1 MELRPHQ
8 AEAVD
13 NVVRI
18 LGVPPGGRMPPE
30 GLRTQV
36 IAATG
41 SGKTLIGAESAQRLS
56 ARRVLVLV
64 PTLDLL
70 TQMAGAWRRAGR
82 SGAMVG
88 VCSLRAE
95 ESQGLPCTTDP
106 DELVSWVSGLETV
119 TVFATYASVGLGILQ
134 RAHAAGLPVWS
145 LMVVDEAHRTSGD
158 GLKPWA
164 AVHDQAQ
171 LPAERRL
178 YMTATAR
185 VWEAEGERP
194 RLVASMEDGSPV
206 FGPVAYKLTL
216 SEAIGRGIVA
226 PYQVL
231 CLDIRDPDLYA
242 ALATEATGSDA
253 VRGARLAAIQTG
265 LMRAAVEER
274 FRRVLSFHSRVGEAE
289 AMAVSVPA
297 VAARLAEDDPDTY
310 PPVEQVW
317 ADWLYGEHA
326 PGHRRNVLDEFAS
339 DFLGGPEFDGRDVR
353 AELRVLSSVRVLGE
367 GVDTAEC
374 DAVLFSDA
382 RGSMVDIVQMVGRA
396 LRLNPDHGKLAT
408 LIVPVFL
415 GPGEDPNELLTSD
428 AYTTL
433 SKILAALRAHDAETI
448 EALADPR
455 LRNSRSAVDR
465 DGDGDGDG
473 EDGLLDGEEHDQDG
487 QEDVDRETTLVSE
500 RAAGVL
506 RFSEERDPAAL
517 TRFVQLRV
525 IDPEGAYWRRGIE
538 AATRWLRETG
548 NTELRVP
555 FTYVTPDDWGSA
567 GSHPLGVWVAD
578 QRRYYSAGTLEASR
592 VAELEK
598 LGMLWSVHASAW
610 DAGLEVARS
619 YAAAHGHFLPPTG
632 AVWGSGGADGV
643 GGGAGAMAIG
653 VWAKNQR
660 AAARKAV
667 ENAARRAA
675 GETGVS
681 YAGELSEARQEA
693 LAEVDPG
700 WCPAWEVG
708 WQRCYRL
715 ALAHAKAGGAL
726 PAAAGE
732 LVVQGED
739 LGAWIGAQRMGWEKL
754 MPAQQYLLETL
765 GIEPPA
771 DGETLAPVRRSQD
784 ERWSIN
790 LAAARQFHARE
801 GHLRPARKHVE
812 MITMDGGGEG
822 EQEAVKLGAF
832 VDNSRRRAAKLSPER
847 RAALDDLGMRW

>member
-18 LGVPPGGRMPPE
+18 LGMPPGGRMPPE

-41 SGKTLIGAESAQRLS
+41 SGKTLIGAESAHRLA

-82 SGAMVG
+82 SGAMLG

-106 DELVSWVSGLETV
+106 DELVAWMSGLETV
-119 TVFATYASVGLGILQ
+119 TVFATYAAVGLGILQ
-134 RAHAAGLPVWS
+134 RAHAAGSGVWS

-164 AVHDQAQ
+164 VVHDQAQ

-231 CLDIRDPDLYA
+231 CLDIRDPALYA
-242 ALATEATGSDA
+242 ALTTEATGSDA
-253 VRGARLAAIQTG
+253 VRGARLAAVQTG
-265 LMRAAVEER
+265 LMHAAVEER
-274 FRRVLSFHSRVGEAE
+274 FRRVLSFHSRVSEAE
-289 AMAVSVPA
+289 AMAASVPA
-297 VAARLAEDDPDTY
+297 VAARLAEDDPDSY
-310 PPVEQVW
+310 PPVGQVW

-326 PGHRRNVLDEFAS
+326 PGHRRAVLDEFAS
-339 DFLGGPEFDGRDVR
+339 DFLGGPEFEDENVR

-428 AYTTL
+428 AYAIL
-433 SKILAALRAHDAETI
+433 SKILGALRAHDSDTI

-455 LRNSRSAVDR
+455 LRNSRPAVED
-465 DGDGDGDG
+465 DG
-473 EDGLLDGEEHDQDG
+473 EDALLDDQD
-487 QEDVDRETTLVSE
+487 DDDDREAERVSE
-500 RAAGVL
+500 RASGVL

-517 TRFVQLRV
+517 TQFVQLRV

-555 FTYVTPDDWGSA
+555 FTYVTPEDWGAMSA
-567 GSHPLGVWVAD
+567 HPLGAWTAD
-578 QRRYYSAGTLEASR
+578 QRRYYAAGTLEASR
-592 VAELEK
+592 VAELER
-598 LGMLWSVHASAW
+598 LGMVWSVHASAW

-619 YAAAHGHFLPPTG
+619 YAAVHGHFLPPAN
-632 AVWGSGGADGV
+632 AVWGSGGV
-643 GGGAGAMAIG
+643 GGGAGSMAIG

-660 AAARKAV
+660 AAARKTA
-667 ENAARRAA
+667 ENAARREA

-681 YAGELSEARQEA
+681 YAGELSESRLEA
-693 LAEVDPG
+693 LAEIDPG
-700 WCPAWEVG
+700 WCPAWEIG
-708 WQRCYRL
+708 WQRNYRL
-715 ALAHAKAGGAL
+715 ALSHVKAGGAL
-726 PAAAGE
+726 PAGVGE

-739 LGAWIGAQRMGWEKL
+739 LGAWVSSQRVGWDKL
-754 MPAQQYLLETL
+754 MPAQRYLLETL

-771 DGETLAPVRRSQD
+771 EGETPGPVRRSQD
-784 ERWSIN
+784 ERWATN

-801 GHLRPARKHVE
+801 GHLRPARKHLE
-812 MITMDGGGEG
+812 LLDDE
-822 EQEAVKLGAF
+822 EVKLGAF
-832 VDNSRRRAAKLSPER
+832 LDNTRKRIGKLSPER
-847 RAALDDLGMRW
+847 RADLDALGMRW

>member
-8 AEAVD
+8 VEAVD

-18 LGVPPGGRMPPE
+18 LGMPPGGRMPPE

-41 SGKTLIGAESAQRLS
+41 SGKTLIGAESAHRLS

-106 DELVSWVSGLETV
+106 DELVAWVSGLETV

-134 RAHAAGLPVWS
+134 RAHAAGLGVWS
-145 LMVVDEAHRTSGD
+145 LMVVDEAHRVSGD
-158 GLKPWA
+158 GLRPWA

-185 VWEAEGERP
+185 VWEAEGERL

-253 VRGARLAAIQTG
+253 VRGARLAAVQTG

-274 FRRVLSFHSRVGEAE
+274 FRRVLSFHSRVTEAE

-297 VAARLAEDDPDTY
+297 VAARLAADDPGTY
-310 PPVEQVW
+310 PSVEQVW
-317 ADWLYGEHA
+317 AEWLYGEHA
-326 PGHRRNVLDEFAS
+326 PGHRKAVLDEFAS
-339 DFLGGPEFDGRDVR
+339 DFLGGPEFGGQNMR

-374 DAVLFSDA
+374 DAVLFADA

-428 AYTTL
+428 AYSIL
-433 SKILAALRAHDAETI
+433 GKILGALRAHDAETI

-455 LRNSRSAVDR
+455 LRNSRPAVD
-465 DGDGDGDG
+465 GDRGEGELPDG
-473 EDGLLDGEEHDQDG
+473 EDEVQD
-487 QEDVDRETTLVSE
+487 DVGPEARRVSE

-525 IDPEGAYWRRGIE
+525 IDPEGAYWLRGVE

-548 NTELRVP
+548 SSELRVP
-555 FTYVTPDDWGSA
+555 YTFVTPEEWGSA

-578 QRRYYSAGTLEASR
+578 VRKYYAAGTLEASR
-592 VAELEK
+592 VAELER
-598 LGMLWSVHASAW
+598 LGMVWSVHASAW

-619 YAAAHGHFLPPTG
+619 YAAVHGHFLPPTG
-632 AVWGSGGADGV
+632 AVWGSGG
-643 GGGAGAMAIG
+643 GAGSMAIG

-660 AAARKAV
+660 AAARKAA

-681 YAGELSEARQEA
+681 YAGELSTSRQEA
-693 LAEVDPG
+693 LAEIDPG
-700 WCPAWEVG
+700 WCPAWEVS
-708 WQRCYRL
+708 WQRAYRL
-715 ALAHAKAGGAL
+715 ALAHVKASGAF
-726 PAAAGE
+726 PAGAGE

-739 LGAWIGAQRMGWEKL
+739 LGAWIAGQRAGWDKL

-771 DGETLAPVRRSQD
+771 EGETLGPVRRSQD
-784 ERWSIN
+784 ERWNTN

-801 GHLRPARKHVE
+801 GHLRPSRGHLEDVN
-812 MITMDGGGEG
+812 GE
-822 EQEAVKLGAF
+822 EIKLGAF
-832 VDNSRRRAAKLSPER
+832 VDNSRRRAAKLSPDR
-847 RAALDDLGMRW
+847 RAALDELGMRW

>member
-1 MELRPHQ
+1 MRGIVTQMELRPHQ

-18 LGVPPGGRMPPE
+18 LGTPPGGRMPAD

-41 SGKTLIGAESAQRLS
+41 SGKTLIGVESAHRLS
-56 ARRVLVLV
+56 ARRILVLV

-106 DELVSWVSGLETV
+106 DELVSWVRDLETV

-134 RAHAAGLPVWS
+134 RAHAAGLGVWS

-164 AVHDQAQ
+164 AVHDQTQ
-171 LPAERRL
+171 IPAERRL

-231 CLDIRDPDLYA
+231 CLDIRDPGLYA
-242 ALATEATGSDA
+242 ALTSEDTGSDA
-253 VRGARLAAIQTG
+253 VRGARLAAVQTG

-274 FRRVLSFHSRVGEAE
+274 FRRVLSFHSRVQEAE
-289 AMAVSVPA
+289 AMAASVPA
-297 VAARLAEDDPDTY
+297 VAARLADDEPDVY
-310 PPVEQVW
+310 PPAAQVW
-317 ADWLYGEHA
+317 ADWLYGEHSS
-326 PGHRRNVLDEFAS
+326 GHRQKVLSEFAS
-339 DFLGGPEFDGRDVR
+339 DFLGGPDYSGHNMR
-353 AELRVLSSVRVLGE
+353 AELRVLSSVRILGE

-396 LRLNPDHGKLAT
+396 LRLHPGRGKLAS
-408 LIVPVFL
+408 LVVPVFL
-415 GPGEDPNELLTSD
+415 GPGEDPNELLTSE
-428 AYTTL
+428 AYNSL
-433 SKILAALRAHDAETI
+433 SRILGALRAHDSDTI

-455 LRNSRSAVDR
+455 LRNSHWVAEH
-465 DGDGDGDG
+465 G
-473 EDGLLDGEEHDQDG
+473 GEEALLEGGEADQDG
-487 QEDVDRETTLVSE
+487 VGGEAERVSV

-517 TRFVQLRV
+517 TQFVQLRV

-555 FTYVTPDDWGSA
+555 FTYVTPEDWSSSL

-578 QRRYYSAGTLEASR
+578 QRRYYAAGTLEASR
-592 VAELEK
+592 VEELEK
-598 LGMLWSVHASAW
+598 LGMVWSVHASAW
-610 DAGLEVARS
+610 DAGLAVARS
-619 YAAAHGHFLPPTG
+619 YAAVHGHFLPPAT
-632 AVWGSGGADGV
+632 AVFEGTAVGV
-643 GGGAGAMAIG
+643 F
-653 VWAKNQR
+653 AKNAR
-660 AAARKAV
+660 GAARKAR
-667 ENAARRAA
+667 ENAERRAR
-675 GETGVS
+675 GETGVP
-681 YAGELSEARQEA
+681 YAGELSASRMEA
-693 LAEVDPG
+693 LAEIDPG
-700 WCPAWEVG
+700 WCPAWEIG
-708 WQRCYRL
+708 WQRAYRL
-715 ALAHAKAGGAL
+715 ALAHTRAGGSL
-726 PAAAGE
+726 PSRAGE
-732 LVVQGED
+732 VIVQGED
-739 LGAWIGAQRMGWEKL
+739 LGTWIAAQRAGWDQL
-754 MPAQQYLLETL
+754 VPAQRFLLETI
-765 GIEPPA
+765 GVEPAAEGEAVVPA
-771 DGETLAPVRRSQD
+771 RRTQAD
-784 ERWSIN
+784 RWSTH

-801 GHLRPARKHVE
+801 GHLRVPRKHVE
-812 MITMDGGGEG
+812 ELTEEGGESG
-822 EQEAVKLGAF
+822 TSVRLGGWL
-832 VDNSRRRAAKLSPER
+832 DNTRRRADKLTPER
-847 RAALDDLGMRW
+847 RAALDELGMRW

>member
-1 MELRPHQ
+1 MSQMQLRPHQ

-13 NVVRI
+13 NVTRI
-18 LGVPPGGRMPPE
+18 LGIPPGGHIPLD

-41 SGKTLIGAESAQRLS
+41 SGKTLIGAESAHRLS

-82 SGAMVG
+82 SGALIG

-106 DELVSWVSGLETV
+106 DELVSWMAGLETV

-242 ALATEATGSDA
+242 ALSSEDTGSDA
-253 VRGARLAAIQTG
+253 VRGARLAAVQAG

-289 AMAVSVPA
+289 AVAASVPA
-297 VAARLAEDDPDTY
+297 VAARLAKQEPDVY
-310 PPVEQVW
+310 PPAEQVW

-326 PGHRRNVLDEFAS
+326 PGHRQKVLAEFAS
-339 DFLGGPEFDGRDVR
+339 DYLGGPEFEGQDMR
-353 AELRVLSSVRVLGE
+353 AEFRVLSSVRVLGE

-396 LRLNPDHGKLAT
+396 LRLHPGRGKLAS
-408 LIVPVFL
+408 LVVPVFL
-415 GPGEDPNELLTSD
+415 GPDEDPNELLTSD
-428 AYTTL
+428 SYSTL
-433 SKILAALRAHDAETI
+433 SKVLGALRAHDADTI

-455 LRNSRSAVDR
+455 LRNSSPAAEQDSERPELEEGDDVLDDAGMEADR
-465 DGDGDGDG
+465 
-473 EDGLLDGEEHDQDG
+473 
-487 QEDVDRETTLVSE
+487 VSS
-500 RAAGVL
+500 RAAGLL
-506 RFSEERDPAAL
+506 RFTEERDPAAL
-517 TRFVQLRV
+517 TQFVQLRV

-548 NTELRVP
+548 NAELRVP
-555 FTYVTPDDWGSA
+555 FTYVTPEDWSSV
-567 GSHPLGVWVAD
+567 GSHPLGAWIAD
-578 QRRYYSAGTLEASR
+578 QRRYDAAGTLEASR
-592 VAELEK
+592 VAELER
-598 LGMLWSVHASAW
+598 LGMVWSVHASAW
-610 DAGLEVARS
+610 DAGLDVARS
-619 YAAAHGHFLPPTG
+619 YAVVHGHFLPAASVIWDAFPL
-632 AVWGSGGADGV
+632 
-643 GGGAGAMAIG
+643 G
-653 VWAKNQR
+653 VWTKNQR
-660 AAARKAV
+660 AAARKAA
-667 ENAARRAA
+667 ENAERRAG
-675 GETGVS
+675 GETGIS
-681 YAGELSEARQEA
+681 YAGELSESRMEA

-700 WCPAWEVG
+700 GCPAWEIG
-708 WQRCYRL
+708 WQRSYRL
-715 ALAHAKAGGAL
+715 ALAHVRAGGEL
-726 PAAAGE
+726 PYSAGE
-732 LVVQGED
+732 LVMQGED
-739 LGAWIGAQRMGWEKL
+739 LGEWVAGQRAGWERL
-754 MPAQQYLLETL
+754 MPAQRFLLESI
-765 GIEPPA
+765 GVEAPE
-771 DGETLAPVRRSQD
+771 DGEAVGPVRRTQSD
-784 ERWSIN
+784 RWAVN
-790 LAAARQFHARE
+790 VAAARQFHARE
-801 GHLRPARKHVE
+801 GHLRVPRKAVE
-812 MITMDGGGEG
+812 DVDG
-822 EQEAVKLGAF
+822 EQIKLGAF
-832 VDNSRRRAAKLSPER
+832 LDNTRRRASKLSEQR
-847 RAALDDLGMRW
+847 RAELDELGIRW

>member
-1 MELRPHQ
+1 MAQMELRPHQ
-8 AEAVD
+8 VEAVD

-41 SGKTLIGAESAQRLS
+41 SGKTLIGAESAHRLS

-106 DELVSWVSGLETV
+106 DELVAWLSGLETV
-119 TVFATYASVGLGILQ
+119 TVFATYASVGLGVLQ
-134 RAHAAGLPVWS
+134 RAHAAGLGVWS

-164 AVHDQAQ
+164 TVHDQAQ

-253 VRGARLAAIQTG
+253 VRGARLAAVQSG
-265 LMRAAVEER
+265 LMHAAVKER
-274 FRRVLSFHSRVGEAE
+274 FRRVLSFHSRVTEAE

-310 PPVEQVW
+310 PPADQVW
-317 ADWLYGEHA
+317 SDWLYGEHA
-326 PGHRRNVLDEFAS
+326 PGHRRQVLDEFAS
-339 DFLGGPEFDGRDVR
+339 DFLGGVEYKGRNVR

-396 LRLNPDHGKLAT
+396 LRLNPNHGKLAT
-408 LIVPVFL
+408 LVVPVFL

-428 AYTTL
+428 AYTAL
-433 SKILAALRAHDAETI
+433 SKILGALRAHDAETI

-455 LRNSRSAVDR
+455 LRNSRPAADDDR
-465 DGDGDGDG
+465 GEDELADG
-473 EDGLLDGEEHDQDG
+473 EDEG
-487 QEDVDRETTLVSE
+487 DVDRAAARVSE

-525 IDPEGAYWRRGIE
+525 IDPEGAYWLRGIE

-548 NTELRVP
+548 STELRVP
-555 FTYVTPDDWGSA
+555 YTYVTPEEWVSA
-567 GSHPLGVWVAD
+567 GSHPLGVWTAD
-578 QRRYYSAGTLEASR
+578 QRRYYVAGTLEASR
-592 VAELEK
+592 VRALEK
-598 LGMLWSVHASAW
+598 LGMVWSVHASAW

-619 YAAAHGHFLPPTG
+619 YAAVHGHFLPPTG
-632 AVWGSGGADGV
+632 AVWGSRGANGT
-643 GGGAGAMAIG
+643 GGGAGSMPIG

-660 AAARKAV
+660 AAARKAA
-667 ENAARRAA
+667 ENAVRRAA
-675 GETGVS
+675 GETHIS

-693 LAEVDPG
+693 LAEIDPG
-700 WCPAWEVG
+700 WCPAWDVS
-708 WQRCYRL
+708 WQRAYRL
-715 ALAHAKAGGAL
+715 ALTHTKAGGAF
-726 PAAAGE
+726 PTGTGE

-739 LGAWIGAQRMGWEKL
+739 LGTWITAQRAGWNDL
-754 MPAQQYLLETL
+754 MPAQQYLLKTL
-765 GIEPPA
+765 GIEPPEE
-771 DGETLAPVRRSQD
+771 GEIVVPVRRSQD
-784 ERWSIN
+784 ERWNANI
-790 LAAARQFHARE
+790 AAAQQFHARE
-801 GHLRPARKHVE
+801 GHLRPARKHIEVVDSE
-812 MITMDGGGEG
+812 P
-822 EQEAVKLGAF
+822 VKLGAF
-832 VDNSRRRAAKLSPER
+832 LDNSRRRAAKLSPER
-847 RAALDDLGMRW
+847 RATLDELGMRW

>member
-8 AEAVD
+8 VEAVD

-18 LGVPPGGRMPPE
+18 LGTPPGGRMPPE

-41 SGKTLIGAESAQRLS
+41 SGKTLIGTETAHRLS

-82 SGAMVG
+82 LGAMVG

-106 DELVSWVSGLETV
+106 DELVAWVSGLETV

-134 RAHAAGLPVWS
+134 RAHAAGLGVWS

-185 VWEAEGERP
+185 VWEAGGERP

-231 CLDIRDPDLYA
+231 CLDIRDPELYA
-242 ALATEATGSDA
+242 ALATEGTGSDA
-253 VRGARLAAIQTG
+253 VRGARLAAVQSG
-265 LMRAAVEER
+265 LMHAAAKER
-274 FRRVLSFHSRVGEAE
+274 FRRVLSFHSRVTEAE
-289 AMAVSVPA
+289 AMAVSVSA

-310 PPVEQVW
+310 PPADQVW
-317 ADWLYGEHA
+317 ADWLYGDHA
-326 PGHRRNVLDEFAS
+326 PGHRKAVLDEFAS
-339 DFLGGPEFDGRDVR
+339 DFLGGPEFDGQNVR

-415 GPGEDPNELLTSD
+415 GPNEGPNELLTST
-428 AYTTL
+428 AYDNL

-455 LRNSRSAVDR
+455 LRNSRPAVDSDR
-465 DGDGDGDG
+465 SEDESLDGVG
-473 EDGLLDGEEHDQDG
+473 ED
-487 QEDVDRETTLVSE
+487 QEDVGPQARRLSE

-525 IDPEGAYWRRGIE
+525 IDPEGAYWLRGIE

-548 NTELRVP
+548 SSELRVP
-555 FTYVTPDDWGSA
+555 YTYVTPEEWGSA
-567 GSHPLGVWVAD
+567 GSHPLGVWTAD
-578 QRRYYSAGTLEASR
+578 QRRYYTAGTLEASR
-592 VAELEK
+592 VTELEK
-598 LGMLWSVHASAW
+598 LGMVWSVHASAW

-619 YAAAHGHFLPPTG
+619 YAAVHGHFLPPTG
-632 AVWGSGGADGV
+632 AVWGSSGAERV
-643 GGGAGAMAIG
+643 GGGAGSMPIG

-660 AAARKAV
+660 AAARKAA
-667 ENAARRAA
+667 ENAVRRAA
-675 GETGVS
+675 GETHVS

-708 WQRCYRL
+708 WQRAYRL
-715 ALAHAKAGGAL
+715 ALTHTKAGGTF
-726 PAAAGE
+726 PATAGE

-739 LGAWIGAQRMGWEKL
+739 LGAWITAQRTGWERL
-754 MPAQQYLLETL
+754 MPAQQYLLEML

-771 DGETLAPVRRSQD
+771 DDEVVVPVRRSQD
-784 ERWSIN
+784 KRWNTN
-790 LAAARQFHARE
+790 LTAAQQFHARE
-801 GHLRPARKHVE
+801 GHLRPARKHIEVV
-812 MITMDGGGEG
+812 DGEPI
-822 EQEAVKLGAF
+822 KLGAF

-847 RAALDDLGMRW
+847 RAALDALGMRW

>member
-8 AEAVD
+8 TEAVD

-41 SGKTLIGAESAQRLS
+41 SGKTLIGAESAHRLS

-106 DELVSWVSGLETV
+106 DELVTWMSGLETV
-119 TVFATYASVGLGILQ
+119 TVFATYAAVGLGILQ
-134 RAHAAGLPVWS
+134 RAHAAGLGVWS

-242 ALATEATGSDA
+242 ALTTEATGSDA
-253 VRGARLAAIQTG
+253 VRGARLAAVQTG

-274 FRRVLSFHSRVGEAE
+274 FRRVLAFHSRVSEAE
-289 AMAVSVPA
+289 AMAASVPA

-310 PPVEQVW
+310 PPVDQVW
-317 ADWLYGEHA
+317 SDWLYGEHA
-326 PGHRRNVLDEFAS
+326 PGHRRQVLDEFAS
-339 DFLGGPEFDGRDVR
+339 DFLGGVEYKGRNVR

-408 LIVPVFL
+408 LVVPVFL

-428 AYTTL
+428 AYTAL
-433 SKILAALRAHDAETI
+433 SKILGALRAHDAETI

-455 LRNSRSAVDR
+455 LRNSLPTVDGGR
-465 DGDGDGDG
+465 GEDDLPDG
-473 EDGLLDGEEHDQDG
+473 EDDG
-487 QEDVDRETTLVSE
+487 QDDVDREAARVSE

-525 IDPEGAYWRRGIE
+525 IDPEGAYWLRGIE

-578 QRRYYSAGTLEASR
+578 QRRYYVAGSLEASR

-598 LGMLWSVHASAW
+598 LGMVWSVHASAW

-619 YAAAHGHFLPPTG
+619 YAAVHGHCLP
-632 AVWGSGGADGV
+632 AASVVWEAFPL
-643 GGGAGAMAIG
+643 G
-653 VWAKNQR
+653 VWMKNQR
-660 AAARKAV
+660 AAARKSA
-667 ENAARRAA
+667 ENAARRE
-675 GETGVS
+675 GGGTGVTYS
-681 YAGELSEARQEA
+681 GELSEARQDA

-700 WCPAWEVG
+700 WCPAWEIA
-708 WQRCYRL
+708 WQRAYRL
-715 ALAHAKAGGAL
+715 ALAHVKADGAL
-726 PAAAGE
+726 PAGAGE

-739 LGAWIGAQRMGWEKL
+739 LGAWITAQRAGWDKL

-771 DGETLAPVRRSQD
+771 EGETAGPVRRSQD
-784 ERWSIN
+784 ERWNTN

-812 MITMDGGGEG
+812 MIDVDGGGEG

-832 VDNSRRRAAKLSPER
+832 LDNTRKRAAKLSPER
-847 RAALDDLGMRW
+847 RAALDALGMRW

>member
-1 MELRPHQ
+1 MDLRPHQ

-13 NVVRI
+13 AV
-18 LGVPPGGRMPPE
+18 LHHLAPPGDHPPPE

-41 SGKTLIGAESAQRLS
+41 SGKTLIGAESARRLS

-70 TQMAGAWRRAGR
+70 TQTAGAWRRAGR

-106 DELVSWVSGLETV
+106 DELVAWLSGLETV

-134 RAHAAGLPVWS
+134 RAHAAGLGVWS
-145 LMVVDEAHRTSGD
+145 LMVVDEAHRVSGD
-158 GLKPWA
+158 GLRPWA

-185 VWEAEGERP
+185 VWETEDERP
-194 RLVASMEDGSPV
+194 RLVASMEDDSPV

-231 CLDIRDPDLYA
+231 CLDIRDPDLYT
-242 ALATEATGSDA
+242 ALTTEATGSDA
-253 VRGARLAAIQTG
+253 VRGARLAAVQAG

-274 FRRVLSFHSRVGEAE
+274 FRRVLSFHSRVTEAE

-297 VAARLAEDDPDTY
+297 AAARLAADEPEVY
-310 PPVEQVW
+310 PPADQVW
-317 ADWLYGEHA
+317 AQWLYGEHA
-326 PGHRRNVLDEFAS
+326 PGHRKAVLDEFAS
-339 DFLGGPEFDGRDVR
+339 DFLGGPEFDGQAVR

-367 GVDTAEC
+367 GVDVAEC
-374 DAVLFSDA
+374 DSVLFADA

-415 GPGEDPNELLTSD
+415 GPDEDPDDLLTSD
-428 AYTTL
+428 AYSIL
-433 SKILAALRAHDAETI
+433 GKILGALRAHDAETI

-455 LRNSRSAVDR
+455 LRNSRPAVDGGR
-465 DGDGDGDG
+465 GEDELAEG
-473 EDGLLDGEEHDQDG
+473 EDGG
-487 QEDVDRETTLVSE
+487 QEDVDEEAVRLSE
-500 RAAGVL
+500 RAAGVW

-517 TRFVQLRV
+517 ARFVQLRV
-525 IDPEGAYWRRGIE
+525 IDPEGAYWLRGIE

-548 NTELRVP
+548 SSELRVP
-555 FTYVTPDDWGSA
+555 YTYVTPKEWGAA
-567 GSHPLGVWVAD
+567 GGHPLGVFVAD
-578 QRRYYSAGTLEASR
+578 QRRYYNAGTLEASR
-592 VAELEK
+592 VTTLEK
-598 LGMLWSVHASAW
+598 LGMVWSVHASAW

-619 YAAAHGHFLPPTG
+619 YAAVHGHCLP
-632 AVWGSGGADGV
+632 AASVVWESFPLGTW
-643 GGGAGAMAIG
+643 M
-653 VWAKNQR
+653 KNQR
-660 AAARKAV
+660 GAARKAA
-667 ENAARRAA
+667 ENAVRRAA
-675 GETGVS
+675 GETGVP

-700 WCPAWEVG
+700 WCPMAWEVG
-708 WQRCYRL
+708 WQRAYRL
-715 ALAHAKAGGAL
+715 ALAHAKAGGTF
-726 PAAAGE
+726 PAGAGK

-739 LGAWIGAQRMGWEKL
+739 LGAWITAQRAGWDRL
-754 MPAQQYLLETL
+754 TPVQQYLLEML

-771 DGETLAPVRRSQD
+771 DDEVLVPVRRSQD
-784 ERWSIN
+784 ERWNTN
-790 LAAARQFHARE
+790 LSAARQFHARE
-801 GHLRPARKHVE
+801 GHLRPARKHIEV
-812 MITMDGGGEG
+812 IDGEPI
-822 EQEAVKLGAF
+822 KLGAF
-832 VDNSRRRAAKLSPER
+832 VDNSQRRAAKLSPER
-847 RAALDDLGMRW
+847 RAALDELGMRW

>member
-1 MELRPHQ
+1 
-8 AEAVD
+8 
-13 NVVRI
+13 
-18 LGVPPGGRMPPE
+18 
-30 GLRTQV
+30 
-36 IAATG
+36 
-41 SGKTLIGAESAQRLS
+41 
-56 ARRVLVLV
+56 
-64 PTLDLL
+64 
-70 TQMAGAWRRAGR
+70 
-82 SGAMVG
+82 
-88 VCSLRAE
+88 
-95 ESQGLPCTTDP
+95 
-106 DELVSWVSGLETV
+106 
-119 TVFATYASVGLGILQ
+119 
-134 RAHAAGLPVWS
+134 
-145 LMVVDEAHRTSGD
+145 
-158 GLKPWA
+158 
-164 AVHDQAQ
+164 
-171 LPAERRL
+171 
-178 YMTATAR
+178 
-185 VWEAEGERP
+185 
-194 RLVASMEDGSPV
+194 MEDGSPV

-297 VAARLAEDDPDTY
+297 VAARLATDDPDTY
-310 PPVEQVW
+310 PPADQVW

-326 PGHRRNVLDEFAS
+326 PGHRRTVLDEFAS
-339 DFLGGPEFDGRDVR
+339 DFLGGPEFQGRDVR

-415 GPGEDPNELLTSD
+415 GPGEDPNELLTSE

-455 LRNSRSAVDR
+455 LRNSRSAVD
-465 DGDGDGDG
+465 GDR
-473 EDGLLDGEEHDQDG
+473 EDGLLDEDEHDQDD
-487 QEDVDRETTLVSE
+487 QEDVDRETARVSE

-525 IDPEGAYWRRGIE
+525 TDPEGAYWRRGIE

-548 NTELRVP
+548 SSELRVP

-578 QRRYYSAGTLEASR
+578 QRRYYTAGTLEASR

-598 LGMLWSVHASAW
+598 LGMVWSVHASAW
-610 DAGLEVARS
+610 DAGLDVARS
-619 YAAAHGHFLPPTG
+619 YAAVHGRFLPPTG

-660 AAARKAV
+660 AAARKAA

-675 GETGVS
+675 GETGIS

-700 WCPAWEVG
+700 WCPMAWEVG

-715 ALAHAKAGGAL
+715 TLAHMKAGGAL
-726 PAAAGE
+726 PGGAGE

-739 LGAWIGAQRMGWEKL
+739 LGAWITAQRVGWDKL

-765 GIEPPA
+765 SIEAPTE
-771 DGETLAPVRRSQD
+771 GEALAPVRRSQD
-784 ERWSIN
+784 QRWNTN

-801 GHLRPARKHVE
+801 GHLRPARKHIEV
-812 MITMDGGGEG
+812 IDVDSGS

-832 VDNSRRRAAKLSPER
+832 LDNSRRRAAKLSPDR
-847 RAALDDLGMRW
+847 RAALDELGMCW

>member
-1 MELRPHQ
+1 MDLRPHQ

-13 NVVRI
+13 AV
-18 LGVPPGGRMPPE
+18 LHHLAPPGDRPPPE

-41 SGKTLIGAESAQRLS
+41 SGKTLIGAESARRLS

-82 SGAMVG
+82 SGVMVG

-106 DELVSWVSGLETV
+106 DELVSRVSGLETV

-134 RAHAAGLPVWS
+134 RAHAAGLGVWS
-145 LMVVDEAHRTSGD
+145 LMVVDEAHRVSGH
-158 GLKPWA
+158 GLRPWA

-171 LPAERRL
+171 IPAERRL

-231 CLDIRDPDLYA
+231 CLDIRDPGLYA

-253 VRGARLAAIQTG
+253 VRGARLAAVQAG

-274 FRRVLSFHSRVGEAE
+274 FRRVLAFHSRVTEAE

-297 VAARLAEDDPDTY
+297 VAARLAADEPDVY
-310 PPVEQVW
+310 PPAEQVW
-317 ADWLYGEHA
+317 AQWLYGEHA
-326 PGHRRNVLDEFAS
+326 PGHRKAVLDEFAS
-339 DFLGGPEFDGRDVR
+339 DFLGGPEFGGQNVR
-353 AELRVLSSVRVLGE
+353 AELRVLSSVRILGE

-374 DAVLFSDA
+374 DAVLFADA

-415 GPGEDPNELLTSD
+415 GPDEDPDDLLTSD
-428 AYTTL
+428 AYSVL
-433 SKILAALRAHDAETI
+433 EKILGALRAHDAETI

-455 LRNSRSAVDR
+455 LRNSRPTVDDR
-465 DGDGDGDG
+465 G
-473 EDGLLDGEEHDQDG
+473 EDGLPDGEDADKD
-487 QEDVDRETTLVSE
+487 DVDREAARVSE

-525 IDPEGAYWRRGIE
+525 IDLEGAYWRRGIE

-548 NTELRVP
+548 SSALRVP
-555 FTYVTPDDWGSA
+555 YTYVTPEEWGAA

-578 QRRYYSAGTLEASR
+578 QRRYYAAGTLEASR
-592 VAELEK
+592 VVKLEK
-598 LGMLWSVHASAW
+598 LGMVWSVHASAW

-619 YAAAHGHFLPPTG
+619 YAADHGHCLP
-632 AVWGSGGADGV
+632 AASVVWESFPL
-643 GGGAGAMAIG
+643 G
-653 VWAKNQR
+653 VWMKNQR
-660 AAARKAV
+660 AAARKSA
-667 ENAARRAA
+667 ENAARRAG
-675 GETGVS
+675 GETVP

-693 LAEVDPG
+693 LAEIDPG
-700 WCPAWEVG
+700 WSPAWEIG
-708 WQRCYRL
+708 WQRAYRL
-715 ALAHAKAGGAL
+715 ALMHVKAGGAL
-726 PAAAGE
+726 PGRAGE

-739 LGAWIGAQRMGWEKL
+739 LGVWIAGQRADWDRL

-771 DGETLAPVRRSQD
+771 DDEVLVPVRKSQN
-784 ERWSIN
+784 ERWNTS
-790 LAAARQFHARE
+790 LTAARQFHARE
-801 GHLRPARKHVE
+801 GHLRPARQHVE
-812 MITMDGGGEG
+812 VVDGEP
-822 EQEAVKLGAF
+822 VKLGAF
-832 VDNSRRRAAKLSPER
+832 LDNTRRRAAKLSPER
-847 RAALDDLGMRW
+847 RTALGELGMRW

>member
-8 AEAVD
+8 VEAVD

-18 LGVPPGGRMPPE
+18 LGMPPGGRMPPE
-30 GLRTQV
+30 GLRAQV

-41 SGKTLIGAESAQRLS
+41 SGKTLIGAESAHRLS

-106 DELVSWVSGLETV
+106 DELVAWMSGLETETV

-134 RAHAAGLPVWS
+134 RAHAAGLGVWS

-185 VWEAEGERP
+185 VWGAEGERP

-253 VRGARLAAIQTG
+253 VRGARLAAVQTG
-265 LMRAAVEER
+265 LLRAAVEER
-274 FRRVLSFHSRVGEAE
+274 FRRVLSFHSRVSEAE
-289 AMAVSVPA
+289 AMAASVPA
-297 VAARLAEDDPDTY
+297 VAARLAEDGPDTY
-310 PPVEQVW
+310 PPARQVW

-326 PGHRRNVLDEFAS
+326 PGHRRTVLDEFAS
-339 DFLGGPEFDGRDVR
+339 DFLAGAEFDGQNMR
-353 AELRVLSSVRVLGE
+353 AELRVLSSVRILGE

-374 DAVLFSDA
+374 DAVLFADA

-428 AYTTL
+428 AYSIL
-433 SKILAALRAHDAETI
+433 GKILGALRAHDSETI
-448 EALADPR
+448 DALADPR
-455 LRNSRSAVDR
+455 LRNSRPAVD
-465 DGDGDGDG
+465 GDRGEVELPDG
-473 EDGLLDGEEHDQDG
+473 EDDG
-487 QEDVDRETTLVSE
+487 QGDVGPEAQRLSE

-548 NTELRVP
+548 SAELRVP
-555 FTYVTPDDWGSA
+555 FTYVTPEGWGSV

-578 QRRYYSAGTLEASR
+578 QRRYYTAGALEASR
-592 VAELEK
+592 VAELER
-598 LGMLWSVHASAW
+598 LGMVWSVHASAW
-610 DAGLEVARS
+610 DAGLDVARS
-619 YAAAHGHFLPPTG
+619 YAAVHGHFLPPTG
-632 AVWGSGGADGV
+632 AVWGSGGV
-643 GGGAGAMAIG
+643 GGGAGSMAIG

-660 AAARKAV
+660 AAARKAA
-667 ENAARRAA
+667 ENAARREA
-675 GETGVS
+675 GETGVP
-681 YAGELSEARQEA
+681 YAGELSTSRQEA
-693 LAEVDPG
+693 LAEIDPG
-700 WCPAWEVG
+700 WCPAWEIA
-708 WQRCYRL
+708 WQRNYRL
-715 ALAHAKAGGAL
+715 ALAHVKAGGSL
-726 PAAAGE
+726 PAGAGE

-739 LGAWIGAQRMGWEKL
+739 LGAWIAGQRVGWDRL

-765 GIEPPA
+765 GIEPA
-771 DGETLAPVRRSQD
+771 AEGKVVGPVRRSQD
-784 ERWSIN
+784 ARWNTN

-812 MITMDGGGEG
+812 LIDVDGGAEDG
-822 EQEAVKLGAF
+822 QEAVKLGAF
-832 VDNSRRRAAKLSPER
+832 LDNSRRRAEKLSAER
-847 RAALDDLGMRW
+847 RAALDELGMRW

>member
-8 AEAVD
+8 VEAVD

-41 SGKTLIGAESAQRLS
+41 SGKTLIGAESAHRLS

-106 DELVSWVSGLETV
+106 DELVAWLSGLETV
-119 TVFATYASVGLGILQ
+119 TVFATYASVGLGVLQ
-134 RAHAAGLPVWS
+134 RAHAAGLGVWS

-164 AVHDQAQ
+164 TVHDQAQ

-253 VRGARLAAIQTG
+253 VRGARLAAVQSG
-265 LMRAAVEER
+265 LMHAAVKER
-274 FRRVLSFHSRVGEAE
+274 FRRVLSFHSRVTEAE

-310 PPVEQVW
+310 PPADQVW
-317 ADWLYGEHA
+317 SDWLYGEHA
-326 PGHRRNVLDEFAS
+326 PGHRRQVLDEFAS
-339 DFLGGPEFDGRDVR
+339 DFLGGVEYKGRNVR

-396 LRLNPDHGKLAT
+396 LRLNPNHGKLAT
-408 LIVPVFL
+408 LVVPVFL

-428 AYTTL
+428 AYTAL
-433 SKILAALRAHDAETI
+433 SKILGALRAHDAETI

-455 LRNSRSAVDR
+455 LRNSRPAADDDR
-465 DGDGDGDG
+465 GEDELADG
-473 EDGLLDGEEHDQDG
+473 EDEG
-487 QEDVDRETTLVSE
+487 DVDRAAARVSE

-525 IDPEGAYWRRGIE
+525 IDPEGAYWLRGIE

-548 NTELRVP
+548 STELRVP
-555 FTYVTPDDWGSA
+555 YTYVTPEEWVSA
-567 GSHPLGVWVAD
+567 GSHPLGVWTAD
-578 QRRYYSAGTLEASR
+578 QRRYYVAGTLEASR
-592 VAELEK
+592 VRALEK
-598 LGMLWSVHASAW
+598 LGMVWSVHASAW

-619 YAAAHGHFLPPTG
+619 YAAVHGHFLPPTG
-632 AVWGSGGADGV
+632 AVWGSRGANGT
-643 GGGAGAMAIG
+643 GGGAGSMPIG

-660 AAARKAV
+660 AAARKAA
-667 ENAARRAA
+667 ENAVRRAA
-675 GETGVS
+675 GETHIS

-693 LAEVDPG
+693 LAEIDPG
-700 WCPAWEVG
+700 WCPAWDVS
-708 WQRCYRL
+708 WQRAYRL
-715 ALAHAKAGGAL
+715 ALTHTKAGGAF
-726 PAAAGE
+726 PTGTGE

-739 LGAWIGAQRMGWEKL
+739 LGTWITAQRAGWNDL
-754 MPAQQYLLETL
+754 MPAQQYLLKTL
-765 GIEPPA
+765 GIEPPEE
-771 DGETLAPVRRSQD
+771 GEIVVPVRRSQD
-784 ERWSIN
+784 ERWNANI
-790 LAAARQFHARE
+790 AAAQQFHARE
-801 GHLRPARKHVE
+801 GHLRPARKHIEVVDSE
-812 MITMDGGGEG
+812 P
-822 EQEAVKLGAF
+822 VKLGAF
-832 VDNSRRRAAKLSPER
+832 LDNSRRRAAKLSPER
-847 RAALDDLGMRW
+847 RATLDELGMRW